1 MASVQYIL
9 GVTLFIVCFVVVELF
24 MGESVMIR
32 LWFKS
37 DNEGSLNGRKPFYLA
52 TSLSEPDDWKLS
64 IVRTGFGSGSV
75 NLDTVNYKPR
85 IRNGNRA
92 PIQSKSENTQKES
105 AYSSLFKTSQT
116 IKRPPMPRYE
126 RRIRHRNPYRPT
138 DFDPVFHSTDAPDVE
153 YDVTFCSQGTIT
165 RWGFMLEVSRRWRG
179 PMSIVYYFPKENES
193 YFLSLKAESNLRPN
207 IIVDYVIQTDP
218 FYFPINTLRN
228 RAIDNVKTTHFW
240 LTDMDVWPSFGSYD
254 AIMHLPLEFFQDPK
268 NAGIVPVFQM
278 RRHRCRTFQECIN

>member
-1 MASVQYIL
+1 METGHLSKVSQRIL
-9 GVTLFIVCFVVVELF
+9 RKRVPILLCSKPPKPSSGPPCLVMNDVLDIETVLCFF
-24 MGESVMIR
+24 FS
-32 LWFKS
+32 
-37 DNEGSLNGRKPFYLA
+37 
-52 TSLSEPDDWKLS
+52 
-64 IVRTGFGSGSV
+64 
-75 NLDTVNYKPR
+75 
-85 IRNGNRA
+85 
-92 PIQSKSENTQKES
+92 PISHP
-105 AYSSLFKTSQT
+105 A
-116 IKRPPMPRYE
+116 
-126 RRIRHRNPYRPT
+126 YRPT

-153 YDVTFCSQGTIT
+153 YDVTFCSQGTYPLAPSFSLALLAGASCWKFLAAGAGSVFTAPIT
-165 RWGFMLEVSRRWRG
+165 CS

-240 LTDMDVWPSFGSYD
+240 LTDMDVWPSCAFRGDSLSLVGSYD